1 MGGSPMMSHPLPFL
15 KGPLFILYGRSRLA
29 LPRLALKLNGC
40 WAGLWRPWRG
50 CRGGRGGENGG
61 REGGR
66 GEAWEAAASWS
77 RRRWTQPQRRGLCGM
92 LWAFLWAS
100 RGGGSR
106 LGREWAD
113 LALTRPGAGPRR
125 APGTPGAAHWDPG
138 PHRLLTG
145 KSRSLFVTSWPQQR
159 PCFRREGRW
168 APERGPEL
176 GVGLAVAV
184 PEPLPPHR
192 RRASHKTHTRA
203 RSARAV
209 TAGTGRR
216 PSFRWCRPLSYT

>member
-1 MGGSPMMSHPLPFL
+1 MISYPLPFL
-15 KGPLFILYGRSRLA
+15 KGPLFILYGRSRLT

-40 WAGLWRPWRG
+40 WAEPWRPWRG

-138 PHRLLTG
+138 PHRLLT
-145 KSRSLFVTSWPQQR
+145 REEPVTVRHLLAPAETLL
-159 PCFRREGRW
+159 PKRREMGIRKGDRT
-168 APERGPEL
+168 RGGP
-176 GVGLAVAV
+176 
-184 PEPLPPHR
+184 
-192 RRASHKTHTRA
+192 
-203 RSARAV
+203 RSGGARAA
-209 TAGTGRR
+209 TATPETHITQNAHAR
-216 PSFRWCRPLSYT
+216 